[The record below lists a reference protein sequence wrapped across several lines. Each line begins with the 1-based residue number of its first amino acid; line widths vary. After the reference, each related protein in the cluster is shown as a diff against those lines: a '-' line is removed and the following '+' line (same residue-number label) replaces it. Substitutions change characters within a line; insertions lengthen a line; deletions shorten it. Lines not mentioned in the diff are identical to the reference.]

1 MNDIYIKIDKLFDE
15 LEKSTLYKDIIKIK
29 QKLINNKE
37 IMNIIEEI
45 KRYQKIATNNKD
57 MILEKKIKDLYL
69 KLESYPLY
77 QSYLIKKDELEEEL
91 FMIKDIFEKYFKEL
105 LLLK

>member
-15 LEKSTLYKDIIKIK
+15 LEESTLYKDIIKIK
-29 QKLINNKE
+29 QKLISNKE

-45 KRYQKIATNNKD
+45 KRYQKIVTNNKD